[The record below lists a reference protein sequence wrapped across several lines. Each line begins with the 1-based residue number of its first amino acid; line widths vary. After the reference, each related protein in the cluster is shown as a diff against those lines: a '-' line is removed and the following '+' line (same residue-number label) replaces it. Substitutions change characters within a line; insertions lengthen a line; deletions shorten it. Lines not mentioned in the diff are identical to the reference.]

1 MKAHVNK
8 RTNQIIKYTKN
19 SAKETEN
26 SGVSFNIAY
35 YVLCDYPLKLRLWTA
50 EVNIIIFISGGKHL
64 NAS

>member
-1 MKAHVNK
+1 MKTHVNK

-26 SGVSFNIAY
+26 YGVSLNIAY

-50 EVNIIIFISGGKHL
+50 EVNIVIFISGGKHL